1 MVLSQLLMY
10 HNKLLFRLSERHLVW
25 PIVFLELFVIV
36 STPTKRSISFQF
48 YTHILQSLA
57 LIFYVNDSTAEQIK
71 NVFRL
76 LFEEKLKNAE
86 LKLITVRYPK
96 YFEEDDCIRVMIV
109 FKLLEGNLNR
119 KENLYFTTNAIP
131 KL

>member
-25 PIVFLELFVIV
+25 PSDFLELFVIV
-36 STPTKRSISFQF
+36 SAPTKRSISFQF

-71 NVFRL
+71 N
-76 LFEEKLKNAE
+76 AE
-86 LKLITVRYPK
+86 LKLITVRYPE
-96 YFEEDDCIRVMIV
+96 YCEENDCIRVMIV
-109 FKLLEGNLNR
+109 FKLLEGNLDR
-119 KENLYFTTNAIP
+119 KKNLYFTTNAIP